1 MKKTNKKSIQ
11 PKAKTF
17 YDEKEDVLWVVFKK
31 GEEGRY
37 EEITPDLNLEYD
49 DGGNL
54 IGLEVFNASKQQ
66 TFSNLIVSDKNE
78 KYYFEDITENLTIG
92 DVRDIKVT
100 SNPYFQTFI

>member
-92 DVRDIKVT
+92 DVRDIEVT